1 MSCPNAVQVIDWDS
15 GESDRQLLT
24 IGSWAALMQCKL
36 LTEILGKVEDILL
49 NTFFPEPNNSRML
62 RLEMKLWLC
71 IVLQPRSRTFLT
83 SNNVDSGSWR
93 PNQRVFSWWSPW
105 NCYMFIKILLVIC
118 GEFIYGIQMK
128 NDTILRGRKLVGNGN
143 PPNHL
148 RTMIIPQYAEKPQER
163 ATIKQFKCTLTIT
176 LTLIV

>member
-1 MSCPNAVQVIDWDS
+1 
-15 GESDRQLLT
+15 
-24 IGSWAALMQCKL
+24 MQCKL

-93 PNQRVFSWWSPW
+93 PNQRVFS
-105 NCYMFIKILLVIC
+105 
-118 GEFIYGIQMK
+118 
-128 NDTILRGRKLVGNGN
+128 
-143 PPNHL
+143 
-148 RTMIIPQYAEKPQER
+148 
-163 ATIKQFKCTLTIT
+163 
-176 LTLIV
+176 